1 MADYIINLSGNIC
14 ELLIALYF
22 FKGRYTPRC
31 KKAIFGLL
39 CIVFTLF
46 QFLNTNLFLG
56 KSVLVSFGSIIF
68 ALFISLLYDMK
79 WLHRAIFSVLIF
91 VIYGASEYVIGMI
104 LTLVLQVDV
113 SYLQNIPAL
122 FAACTLI
129 SKFLAYIVVLVTK
142 KRDFNLENH
151 AKVKYFY
158 LIYSLPV
165 ASLLIMLLFLRC
177 CYVIDDFS
185 FQIMNLISSV
195 VLIFANISVFY
206 IIDKINEMAQAKEK
220 LLFTENHIANQA
232 IHYQELYNYQNELRV
247 FRHDIRNRLFSL
259 MAMVKDGQADKAVQI
274 MENNLNWLEEM
285 NGNIVNSGNPIID
298 ALLQSKLHLAKEKK
312 IKLNLQIKLA
322 GEIKVDELELAIV
335 LGNALDNAIEAVE
348 KVPDKDKKFINLN
361 LMSTDDRISMT
372 VTNPVKDDIN
382 TEKLKTT
389 KPDKR
394 NHGFG
399 TQSIRTVA
407 HRYDGVAEF
416 KCEDKMF
423 TVNLNIC
430 NIEDER

>member
-22 FKGRYTPRC
+22 FKGRYEPRVS
-31 KKAIFGLL
+31 KAVFSML

-46 QFLNTNLFLG
+46 QFANTNLFLA
-56 KSVLVSFGSIIF
+56 KSPLVSLCSVIFFFLITILYNIKWFHRFGFSI
-68 ALFISLLYDMK
+68 
-79 WLHRAIFSVLIF
+79 LIF
-91 VIYGASEYVIGMI
+91 LVLALSEIFVGMI
-104 LTLVLQVDV
+104 LNLVLGVDV

-298 ALLQSKLHLAKEKK
+298 TLLQSKLHLAKEKK

-335 LGNALDNAIEAVE
+335 LGNALDNAIEATE
-348 KVPDKDKKFINLN
+348 KVPEKDKKFINLN

>member
-22 FKGRYTPRC
+22 FKGRYEPRVN
-31 KKAIFGLL
+31 KAVFSLL

-46 QFLNTNLFLG
+46 QFANTNLFLA
-56 KSVLVSFGSIIF
+56 KSLLVSFCSLIF
-68 ALFISLLYDMK
+68 TFLISLLYDMK
-79 WLHRAIFSVLIF
+79 WLHRTIFSVLIV
-91 VIYGASEYVIGMI
+91 VINGASEYVIGMV
-104 LTLVLQVDV
+104 LTSVLQVDV
-113 SYLQNIPAL
+113 SYLQNNPVI
-122 FAACTLI
+122 FAVCTLL

-142 KRDFNLENH
+142 KKDFSLENY

-165 ASLLIMLLFLRC
+165 ASLFIILLFLRC
-177 CYVIDDFS
+177 CYVIDDLS
-185 FQIMNLISSV
+185 FQIMNLVSSV
-195 VLIFANISVFY
+195 VLIFANISAFY
-206 IIDKINEMAQAKEK
+206 IIDKINEMTQAKEK
-220 LLFTENHIANQA
+220 LMFTEKHINNQV
-232 IHYQELYNYQNELRV
+232 IHYQELYKYQNELRV

-259 MAMVKDGQADKAVQI
+259 MAMVKDGQADKAIQI

-285 NGNIVNSGNPIID
+285 NNNIVNSGNPIVD

-372 VTNPVKDDIN
+372 VTNPVKDDVN

-399 TQSIRTVA
+399 TGSIRTVA
-407 HRYDGVAEF
+407 RRYDGIVEF
-416 KCEDKMF
+416 ICKDKMF

-430 NIEDER
+430 NIEDKK

>member
-22 FKGRYTPRC
+22 FKGRYSPRVNKSVFC
-31 KKAIFGLL
+31 LL

-68 ALFISLLYDMK
+68 ILFISLLYDMK
-79 WLHRAIFSVLIF
+79 WLHRAITSF
-91 VIYGASEYVIGMI
+91 VIVVINGASEYVIGMI
-104 LTLVLQVDV
+104 LTLVLQVDI
-113 SYLQNIPAL
+113 SYTQNNPAL
-122 FAACTLI
+122 FVVCTLI

-142 KRDFNLENH
+142 KRDFNLENY

-348 KVPDKDKKFINLN
+348 KVPDKEKKFINLN

-389 KPDKR
+389 KPDKH

>member
-1 MADYIINLSGNIC
+1 MADYIINLSGNVC

-68 ALFISLLYDMK
+68 TLFISLLYDMK
-79 WLHRAIFSVLIF
+79 WLHRAITSF
-91 VIYGASEYVIGMI
+91 VIVVINGASEYVIGMI
-104 LTLVLQVDV
+104 LTLVLQVDI
-113 SYLQNIPAL
+113 SYTQNNPAL
-122 FAACTLI
+122 FVVCTLL

-142 KRDFNLENH
+142 KRDFNLENY

-312 IKLNLQIKLA
+312 IKLNLQIKHA

-348 KVPDKDKKFINLN
+348 KVPDKDKKYINLN

>member
-22 FKGRYTPRC
+22 FKGRYEPRVN
-31 KKAIFGLL
+31 KAVFSML

-46 QFLNTNLFLG
+46 QFLNTNLFLA
-56 KSVLVSFGSIIF
+56 KSLLVSFCSLIF
-68 ALFISLLYDMK
+68 VFLISLLYDMK
-79 WLHRAIFSVLIF
+79 WVHRAITSF
-91 VIYGASEYVIGMI
+91 VIVVINMAAECIIGMI
-104 LTLVLQVDV
+104 LTMVLSVDV
-113 SYLQNIPAL
+113 SYAQNNPAL
-122 FAACTLI
+122 FVVCTLL

-142 KRDFNLENH
+142 KRDFNLENY

-335 LGNALDNAIEAVE
+335 LGNALDNAIEATE

-372 VTNPVKDDIN
+372 VTNPVKDDVN

>member
-22 FKGRYTPRC
+22 FKGRYEPRVN
-31 KKAIFGLL
+31 KAVFSML

-68 ALFISLLYDMK
+68 TLFISLLYDMN
-79 WLHRAIFSVLIF
+79 WVHRAITSF
-91 VIYGASEYVIGMI
+91 VITVINGASEYVIGMI

-113 SYLQNIPAL
+113 SYLQNTPVL
-122 FAACTLI
+122 FFVCTLL

-142 KRDFNLENH
+142 KRDFNLENY

-372 VTNPVKDDIN
+372 VTNPVKDDVN
-382 TEKLKTT
+382 TERLKTT

>member
-22 FKGRYTPRC
+22 FKGRYSPRC

-46 QFLNTNLFLG
+46 QFLNTNLFLA
-56 KSVLVSFGSIIF
+56 KSPLVSFCSLIF
-68 ALFISLLYDMK
+68 VFLISLLYDMK
-79 WLHRAIFSVLIF
+79 WVHRAITSF
-91 VIYGASEYVIGMI
+91 VIVVINMAAECIIGMI
-104 LTLVLQVDV
+104 LTMVLSVDV
-113 SYLQNIPAL
+113 SYAQNNPAL
-122 FAACTLI
+122 FVVCTLL

-142 KRDFNLENH
+142 KRDFNLENY

-348 KVPDKDKKFINLN
+348 KVPDKDKKYINLN

-389 KPDKR
+389 KPDNR

-407 HRYDGVAEF
+407 RRYDGVAEF

>member
-1 MADYIINLSGNIC
+1 MQEYVVNFAGNIFETAIILFFLGNFEKVKISKNWYC
-14 ELLIALYF
+14 LICFLLTI
-22 FKGRYTPRC
+22 
-31 KKAIFGLL
+31 
-39 CIVFTLF
+39 F
-46 QFLNTNLFLG
+46 QFLNTSLFLTE
-56 KSVLVSFGSIIF
+56 SPLVIAGSLIYAFCFLMLHKVKWYFKILYAFFIYVVF
-68 ALFISLLYDMK
+68 ALSEI
-79 WLHRAIFSVLIF
+79 
-91 VIYGASEYVIGMI
+91 VIAMI
-104 LTLVLQVDV
+104 LATTFNIDISYMQSNVL
-113 SYLQNIPAL
+113 L
-122 FAACTLI
+122 FAICTLT
-129 SKFLAYIVVLVTK
+129 SKFLSYVFILFTKRKWFKADLNSLSQNLILVLFLPISTFLILVVL
-142 KRDFNLENH
+142 
-151 AKVKYFY
+151 
-158 LIYSLPV
+158 
-165 ASLLIMLLFLRC
+165 LRC
-177 CYVIDDFS
+177 CYQINETGFHITVLVVS
-185 FQIMNLISSV
+185 FI
-195 VLIFANISVFY
+195 LIFANIAVFY
-206 IIDKINEMAQAKEK
+206 IIDKQNVLIETKDK
-220 LLFTENHIANQA
+220 LLFTEKHINNQV

-348 KVPDKDKKFINLN
+348 KVPDKDKKYINLN

-372 VTNPVKDDIN
+372 VTNPVKDDVN

>member
-1 MADYIINLSGNIC
+1 MVDYIINLSGNIC

-22 FKGRYTPRC
+22 FKGRYEPRVN
-31 KKAIFGLL
+31 KAVFSML

-46 QFLNTNLFLG
+46 QFANTNLFLA
-56 KSVLVSFGSIIF
+56 KSPLVVLGSLIFTFLVSLI
-68 ALFISLLYDMK
+68 YDMK
-79 WLHRAIFSVLIF
+79 WVHRAITSF
-91 VIYGASEYVIGMI
+91 VIVVINMAAECIIGMI
-104 LTLVLQVDV
+104 LTMVLSVDV
-113 SYLQNIPAL
+113 SYAQNKPAL
-122 FAACTLI
+122 FVVCTLI

-142 KRDFNLENH
+142 KRDFNLENY

-158 LIYSLPV
+158 LIYSLPI

-195 VLIFANISVFY
+195 VLIFANISIFY

>member
-22 FKGRYTPRC
+22 FKGRYSPRVS
-31 KKAIFGLL
+31 KSVFSLL

-46 QFLNTNLFLG
+46 QFLNTNLFLA
-56 KSVLVSFGSIIF
+56 KSPLVSFCSLIF
-68 ALFISLLYDMK
+68 VFLISLLYDMK
-79 WLHRAIFSVLIF
+79 WGHRLIF
-91 VIYGASEYVIGMI
+91 TVVVVIVNTLSEMFIGMM

-113 SYLQNIPAL
+113 LYLQNTPVL
-122 FAACTLI
+122 FSVCTLL

-142 KRDFNLENH
+142 KRDFNIENY

-185 FQIMNLISSV
+185 FQIMNLISTV

>member
-1 MADYIINLSGNIC
+1 MADYIINLSGNVC

-22 FKGRYTPRC
+22 FKGRYEPRVS
-31 KKAIFGLL
+31 KSVFSLL

-68 ALFISLLYDMK
+68 ILFISLLYDMK
-79 WLHRAIFSVLIF
+79 WLHRAITSF
-91 VIYGASEYVIGMI
+91 VIVVINGASEYVIGMI

-113 SYLQNIPAL
+113 SYLQNTPVL
-122 FAACTLI
+122 FFVCTLI

-142 KRDFNLENH
+142 KRDFNLENY
-151 AKVKYFY
+151 AKVKFFY

>member
-31 KKAIFGLL
+31 KKAIFSLL
-39 CIVFTLF
+39 CVVFTLF
-46 QFLNTNLFLG
+46 QFANTNLFLA
-56 KSVLVSFGSIIF
+56 KSPLVSFCSLIF
-68 ALFISLLYDMK
+68 VFLISLLYDIK
-79 WLHRAIFSVLIF
+79 WVHRLIFTVLIF
-91 VIYGASEYVIGMI
+91 VVMGASEIVISMV
-104 LTLVLQVDV
+104 LTVVLQADV
-113 SYLQNIPAL
+113 TYLQSNPLL
-122 FAACTLI
+122 FAVCTLI

-142 KRDFNLENH
+142 KRDFNLENYS
-151 AKVKYFY
+151 KVKYFY

-177 CYVIDDFS
+177 CYVIDDLS
-185 FQIMNLISSV
+185 FQIMNLVSSV

-220 LLFTENHIANQA
+220 LLFTEKHINNQVV
-232 IHYQELYNYQNELRV
+232 HYQELYKHQNELRV

-259 MAMVKDGQADKAVQI
+259 MAMVKDGQADKAIQI

-285 NGNIVNSGNPIID
+285 NGNIVNSGNPIVD
-298 ALLQSKLHLAKEKK
+298 ALLQSKSHLAKEKL
-312 IKLNLQIKLA
+312 IKLNLHIKLA

-335 LGNALDNAIEAVE
+335 LGNALDNAIEATE
-348 KVPDKDKKFINLN
+348 KVPDKDKKYINLN

-372 VTNPVKDDIN
+372 VTNPVKDDVN

-407 HRYDGVAEF
+407 RRYDGVAEF

-430 NIEDER
+430 NIEDKR

>member
-1 MADYIINLSGNIC
+1 MIFLVLALS
-14 ELLIALYF
+14 E
-22 FKGRYTPRC
+22 
-31 KKAIFGLL
+31 
-39 CIVFTLF
+39 
-46 QFLNTNLFLG
+46 
-56 KSVLVSFGSIIF
+56 
-68 ALFISLLYDMK
+68 
-79 WLHRAIFSVLIF
+79 IF
-91 VIYGASEYVIGMI
+91 VGMI
-104 LTLVLQVDV
+104 LNLVLGVNV
-113 SYLQNIPAL
+113 SYSQNIPAL

-142 KRDFNLENH
+142 KRNFNLENY

-348 KVPDKDKKFINLN
+348 KVPDKDKKYINLN
-361 LMSTDDRISMT
+361 LMSTDDRISIT
-372 VTNPVKDDIN
+372 VTNPVKGRCEHRKAEN
-382 TEKLKTT
+382 HKARQTQPRLRYT
-389 KPDKR
+389 KHKNRRP
-394 NHGFG
+394 
-399 TQSIRTVA
+399 QIR
-407 HRYDGVAEF
+407 RRCGVQ
-416 KCEDKMF
+416 
-423 TVNLNIC
+423 V
-430 NIEDER
+430 RG

>member
-22 FKGRYTPRC
+22 FKGRYEPRVN
-31 KKAIFGLL
+31 KAVFSML

-46 QFLNTNLFLG
+46 QFLNTNLFLA
-56 KSVLVSFGSIIF
+56 KSPLVSLCSIIF
-68 ALFISLLYDMK
+68 FFLITILYNIK
-79 WLHRAIFSVLIF
+79 WFHRFEFSILIF
-91 VIYGASEYVIGMI
+91 LVLALSEIFVGMI
-104 LTLVLQVDV
+104 LNLVLGVDV
-113 SYLQNIPAL
+113 SYSQNIPAL

-142 KRDFNLENH
+142 KRDFNLENY

>member
-22 FKGRYTPRC
+22 FKGRYTPRVN
-31 KKAIFGLL
+31 KSVFSLL

-56 KSVLVSFGSIIF
+56 KSVLVFFGSIIF
-68 ALFISLLYDMK
+68 TLFISLLYDMK
-79 WLHRAIFSVLIF
+79 WVHRAITSF
-91 VIYGASEYVIGMI
+91 VIVVINMAAESIIGMI
-104 LTLVLQVDV
+104 LTMVLSVDV
-113 SYLQNIPAL
+113 SYAQNNPAL
-122 FAACTLI
+122 FVVCTLI

-165 ASLLIMLLFLRC
+165 ASVLIMLLFLRC

-335 LGNALDNAIEAVE
+335 LGNALDNAIEATE

-389 KPDKR
+389 KPDKH